1 MPRVPLADQ
10 TPEPTTVPGA
20 GAVAASSI
28 PAIATELAPAL
39 AAARAERLTG
49 TAAKQALGAIVDGL
63 QVLARKRFRDGGV
76 FVMEELRREHP
87 ERQPGELAKL
97 LAQEEKFEREFQR
110 KMRERLLRDLPAIL
124 DMEDPREREEALSK
138 LLEREKGYTV
148 AREEAMF
155 MRALGK
161 ADMLRLKETSPAG
174 AYWKLSPFVRE
185 HTLDCLAMGERFWP
199 WEVLEGFQPP
209 VHHGCACYLLG
220 LDEAVADGHMDA
232 DQVPDPGDALRRFR
246 QAMRDVEEMEEAL
259 EESVIREHIEARVI
273 EEARNVEPLRWAKGF
288 AHGGEFRPTR
298 GGSPG
303 ARLRKLFPHPKPPRE
318 MRERG
323 AHRWAWVNGVYTRV
337 PHADHWEKK
346 VAGRT
351 YSSPA
356 GSSAVYKDG
365 KLFDGLGVQSSERR
379 MRAPSAPAPVP
390 EKVAKHG
397 ERVRRELRG
406 RAVEAIRGASRA
418 RPPVEVGDGPSK
430 LLALRQ
436 AGYRLEAASPGT
448 GGVHLTF
455 RDRESADGIEVG
467 FDGQAVS
474 YVGWAPAPAP
484 MPEGHKLSKAPQS
497 WDEHRADAFAWV
509 REIAEEHG
517 VEARMP
523 ELSVDAE
530 HLTDHAGSHRHTGE
544 TMVGPEVRTDI
555 DRAGQARAADRPLS
569 NDEKRGV
576 WSSYWVTAHEAVGHS
591 VNPIDPFLYVEPHH
605 RNLEEALAEELAHV
619 EAVKRLQDQG
629 QLDVLAW
636 RKANPDAPSVRG
648 VYRAQRA
655 ALSRL
660 LDRADITDP
669 FDRRV
674 FLEDLKWR
682 TEPADR
688 FAVLAGAL
696 KGHVEGGDLELMT
709 EVEDAML
716 DRDGDGQA
724 LDPMYASPGKE
735 QVGTLGYARFAGA
748 DLSRDGKVLTLADGG
763 HRRVEKL
770 PLISDDLK
778 GLTDGTA
785 LTAYRRGQKPTP
797 GLENS
802 DGTPK
807 NFRYVDS
814 EERAKL
820 ILKAFAGM
828 GSPGTVRDLYEPGDT
843 SAELE
848 AKLAAAG
855 SGWTTIKGVP
865 VKRRF
870 DGSYGIGHA
879 GFDGRHLSGLAGEKA
894 AVATALKRAQSVSKW
909 AAMASP
915 GTDPPDPADKKAMAD
930 WAVEQATAWFK
941 KLTHSGKGDL
951 LPGEQELLDKAFAE
965 TETPKKQKQ
974 KPPDPLVGKTVGG
987 DPSAPAPK
995 GDMPAYDQTA
1005 LKLGNGAGGSNGAR
1019 WAFDE
1024 NGRRW
1029 LIKQYRGNRD
1039 RVATE
1044 LLSNALYRKLGAKAA
1059 VAGTLSMPPGKPDF
1073 RQVSDA
1079 DIGEPPLP
1087 KKEKG
1092 KRLSMGV
1099 VVVEP
1104 DGRVWVVEPKGH
1116 FGGYEHTF
1124 PKGGIEHG
1132 LTGQQTALKEL
1143 WEETGLHAEITG
1155 HLDDYEGDTGT
1166 TRMYVAV
1173 RTGGEPLPDDPTPH
1187 VKGSGAEMAAVKLV
1201 TPAQAGEMLN
1211 RDRDKAI
1218 LKDALAAGLPKGQTF
1233 PDRFPEPKGTVA
1245 LTYPTLD
1252 GEVRNGFKPS
1262 EKLGEHYMAD
1272 ALLGNWDFVGMTGD
1286 NVLWDENGDPIRIDQ
1301 GGTLEFRAQGNV
1313 KPFGPVPTE
1322 VWTMLAKGQGK
1333 RGVVISE
1340 EQMKAQAADIQKML
1354 TAGKIDRLVD
1364 KAPFADE
1371 EMRERVRE
1379 NLKARVAWMGAFAR
1393 GEVDLPR
1400 PLEGD
1405 AAHDSLF
1412 EKQKDLKLYPE
1423 QEEALFAFAAPETAV
1438 AVNAAIK
1445 GKGEKTERT
1454 RRVRDELDSLLRHA
1468 ETSEDVIGYV
1478 PLNLPEG
1485 DVGKGMEGKTFEERG
1500 FMGLSLTQPD
1510 TPAVLRVTLPEGSA
1524 AVYSAMFEDIDEGRP
1539 DVIVARDTKVRVTG
1553 RRHLE
1558 GGRVVIDAV
1567 LSTRRPYKPWTP
1579 LNPKAGPPK
1588 YPKAGEG
1595 KPHPK
1600 WWDKDP
1606 NLSRGDDDA

>member
-748 DLSRDGKVLTLADGG
+748 D
-763 HRRVEKL
+763 
-770 PLISDDLK
+770 
-778 GLTDGTA
+778 
-785 LTAYRRGQKPTP
+785 
-797 GLENS
+797 
-802 DGTPK
+802 
-807 NFRYVDS
+807 
-814 EERAKL
+814 
-820 ILKAFAGM
+820 
-828 GSPGTVRDLYEPGDT
+828 
-843 SAELE
+843 
-848 AKLAAAG
+848 
-855 SGWTTIKGVP
+855 
-865 VKRRF
+865 
-870 DGSYGIGHA
+870 
-879 GFDGRHLSGLAGEKA
+879 
-894 AVATALKRAQSVSKW
+894 
-909 AAMASP
+909 
-915 GTDPPDPADKKAMAD
+915 PPDPADKKAMAD